1 MNLLRKLKISEFVQ
15 VNFTQDELNLLELIN
30 SMINDL
36 SIFIDE
42 SYPNQINYMKPDGS
56 LFFQQDNINEIAW
69 VKRYSM
75 WTYIYSNYKTY
86 YNLNIIIRFM
96 VFKKLN
102 ILIYKQMYTTEELI
116 ERVETRFKNLKNI

>member
-102 ILIYKQMYTTEELI
+102 ILIYKKIYTTEELI